1 MENLSVTSGMAEGYI
16 QANVVILPSKY
27 AYDFLKFCF
36 RNPKTCP
43 LLDVSEVGAHSFPYY
58 GPYADIRTD
67 VPKYRIYEHGQLI
80 RKLTISL
87 IFILKIWLAF

>member
-1 MENLSVTSGMAEGYI
+1 MNYKQSSPEVLRQLIRDGELVGHTSGMAEGYI

-43 LLDVSEVGAHSFPYY
+43 LLDVSEVGALFHIM
-58 GPYADIRTD
+58 GHM
-67 VPKYRIYEHGQLI
+67 RIYALMFRSI
-80 RKLTISL
+80 
-87 IFILKIWLAF
+87 AFMNMGN

>member
-1 MENLSVTSGMAEGYI
+1 MNYKQSSPEVLRQLIRDGELVGHTSGMAEGYI

-43 LLDVSEVGAHSFPYY
+43 LLDVSEVAHILFHIM
-58 GPYADIRTD
+58 GHM
-67 VPKYRIYEHGQLI
+67 RIYALMFRSI
-80 RKLTISL
+80 
-87 IFILKIWLAF
+87 AFMNMGN